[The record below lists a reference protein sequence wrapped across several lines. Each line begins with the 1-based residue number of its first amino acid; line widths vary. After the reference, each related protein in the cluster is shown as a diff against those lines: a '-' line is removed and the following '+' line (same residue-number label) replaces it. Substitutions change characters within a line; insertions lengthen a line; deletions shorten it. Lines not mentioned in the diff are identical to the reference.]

1 MGHKGRVLKDVERQK
16 MNTNPPTYVRM
27 KPMVKRCQGCRVL
40 FDKSERKAPNDLI
53 FQYQMI
59 REYPDPNNPG
69 KWKKTDKVANA
80 YFHSRDL
87 ACLRRVP
94 ELSNINE
101 NHIYIEDGVYHSLT
115 EGHLEILDRRGH
127 LSALKRIRATLI
139 KRSKK

>member
-1 MGHKGRVLKDVERQK
+1 
-16 MNTNPPTYVRM
+16 
-27 KPMVKRCQGCRVL
+27 
-40 FDKSERKAPNDLI
+40 
-53 FQYQMI
+53 MI

-69 KWKKTDKVANA
+69 KWKKMDKVANA
-80 YFHSRDL
+80 YFHSQDL

-115 EGHLEILDRRGH
+115 EGHLEILDRHGH
-127 LSALKRIRATLI
+127 LSTLKRIRATLI